1 LKFIFKRE
9 PMSQNGLFRSS
20 TPGFLINLSYSLDV
34 KHGLG
39 KSMHV
44 LLLNLAVLDI
54 LNGKKKHRL

>member
-1 LKFIFKRE
+1 
-9 PMSQNGLFRSS
+9 MSQNGLFRSS